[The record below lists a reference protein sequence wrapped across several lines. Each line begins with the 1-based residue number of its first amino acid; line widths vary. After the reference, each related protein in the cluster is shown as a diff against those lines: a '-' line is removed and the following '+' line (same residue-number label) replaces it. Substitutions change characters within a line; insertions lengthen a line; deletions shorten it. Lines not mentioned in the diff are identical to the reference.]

1 MNSKYV
7 GRYALA
13 DSVDLDQTIPK
24 SLIPGESRG

>member
-13 DSVDLDQTIPK
+13 DSVDLDQTTPK
-24 SLIPGESRG
+24 SLISGEFR